1 MGADYTIWK
10 PKTKER
16 LLLWTGEWPEILDI
30 RDCELT
36 VLKINREYIISK
48 LEYYEFELPE
58 KVAGIILDFC
68 GDDEVVLTN
77 DCGREYFSEEDVYNG
92 IKDTYNVVADISEV

>member
-10 PKTKER
+10 LKTKER
-16 LLLWTGEWPEILDI
+16 LILWTGIWNDILNI

-36 VLKINREYIISK
+36 VLRTNREHIISK
-48 LEYYEFELPE
+48 LRYYEFQFPE
-58 KVAGIILDFC
+58 KVADIILDFC
-68 GDDEVVLTN
+68 GDDKIVLTS

-92 IKDTYNVVADISEV
+92 IKDSYNIVADISEV